1 MIIEGRIG
9 VSFAAYDIPPSCVF
23 DSVKKKINMASGKLR
38 LGVSLCKCI
47 FYSNFFSLLMSFLA
61 GNYYCSN

>member
-23 DSVKKKINMASGKLR
+23 KSVKK
-38 LGVSLCKCI
+38 
-47 FYSNFFSLLMSFLA
+47 
-61 GNYYCSN
+61 